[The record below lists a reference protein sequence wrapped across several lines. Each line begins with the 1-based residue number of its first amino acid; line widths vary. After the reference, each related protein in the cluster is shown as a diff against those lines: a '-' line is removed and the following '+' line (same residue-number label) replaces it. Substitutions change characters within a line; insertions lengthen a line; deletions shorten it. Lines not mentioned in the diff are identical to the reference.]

1 MFRIK
6 RKTSLFLIFPL
17 ILLIGLP
24 ARLYAAASFEPGSGK
39 LSHNPGGISR
49 FIQDATATF
58 DPAILNI
65 QTATPQNDGSIIH
78 TVAEGQS
85 LWDIAIAYGVLIG
98 DIQNLNGLDADNSI
112 IQNGQK
118 LMIFPP
124 GSIETEIPVVT
135 EQPVDLTAAAA
146 SLITP
151 TSTETPEPTVTA
163 TSGVFNIPE
172 AVEKRIA
179 KPGSLVFPVMAIFL
193 IAAGFVLRWMVKS
206 QQGR

>member
-1 MFRIK
+1 M
-6 RKTSLFLIFPL
+6 IFPL
-17 ILLIGLP
+17 ILLIVLP

-39 LSHNPGGISR
+39 LSNYPGGISR
-49 FIQDATATF
+49 LVQDATATF
-58 DPAILNI
+58 DPATLNI
-65 QTATPQNDGSIIH
+65 QTATPQADGSVIH

-98 DIQNLNGLDADNSI
+98 DIQNLNGMDADNSI

-135 EQPVDLTAAAA
+135 EQPVDLTATAA

-151 TSTETPEPTVTA
+151 TSTETPLPTVTPTA
-163 TSGVFNIPE
+163 GGFTIPD

-179 KPGSLVFPVMAIFL
+179 RPGSLIFPVMAIFL
-193 IAAGFVLRWMVKS
+193 IAAGFVLRWMVKN
-206 QQGR
+206 QQER

>member
-6 RKTSLFLIFPL
+6 RKTLLLLIFSL

-24 ARLYAAASFEPGSGK
+24 ARFYADASTLTGSDKISGSSAVEFPG
-39 LSHNPGGISR
+39 
-49 FIQDATATF
+49 FIQDATATV

-65 QTATPQNDGSIIH
+65 ITATPQNDGSVIH
-78 TVAEGQS
+78 TVADGQS
-85 LWDIAIAYGVLIG
+85 LWGIALAYGVFIG

-124 GSIETEIPVVT
+124 GTIETEIPAVT
-135 EQPVDLTAAAA
+135 DQPVDLTAAAA
-146 SLITP
+146 RLITP
-151 TSTETPEPTVTA
+151 TSTETPLPTVTPTA
-163 TSGVFNIPE
+163 GGFTIPD

-179 KPGSLVFPVMAIFL
+179 RPGSLIFPVMAIIL

-206 QQGR
+206 QHG